1 MKKLATSLLMTGIM
15 AVSLCGVAM
24 ADDSEKGPFTTENP
38 TFARVATLPFRAIS
52 GTGGFAIGLV
62 GGGLKG
68 MVEGFREAGDWT
80 TDVHDKED
88 GDVSEQVVRN
98 ALFIPTWAMG
108 SAVLVPK
115 NMLEDSLTTGWD
127 LAGKGCQIWDRL

>member
-52 GTGGFAIGLV
+52 GTG
-62 GGGLKG
+62 
-68 MVEGFREAGDWT
+68 EGFREAGDWT